1 MTFLPL
7 LSFLCCPSSAVL
19 PLLWSETGFS
29 SAAGGAETSGDLDL
43 AIPAPPRQPRAR
55 RNGSDGIQ
63 EAADTLGHVDCRPG
77 SCRNAYGLASEALPA
92 AGSALTGSWSMALD
106 WTVTFLGGQP
116 SGTHSHAGGR
126 GSTACGR
133 RYGRRVTASRFVVQ
147 LHDATRLH
155 FDFRIQVGEILRS
168 WAVPR
173 GPSLDPAMRRLAVPV
188 EDHSLEAGD
197 FEGVHHGQARGS
209 GAVII
214 WDEGPAEVLRD
225 EPGHLSFT
233 LQGSKLAGGFA
244 LTRTGERRW
253 ILVKVG
259 DEHAHVGSDI
269 AAERPDSVRSGKT
282 WQDLARARQQDPA

>member
-1 MTFLPL
+1 M
-7 LSFLCCPSSAVL
+7 
-19 PLLWSETGFS
+19 
-29 SAAGGAETSGDLDL
+29 
-43 AIPAPPRQPRAR
+43 
-55 RNGSDGIQ
+55 
-63 EAADTLGHVDCRPG
+63 
-77 SCRNAYGLASEALPA
+77 
-92 AGSALTGSWSMALD
+92 
-106 WTVTFLGGQP
+106 
-116 SGTHSHAGGR
+116 
-126 GSTACGR
+126 
-133 RYGRRVTASRFVVQ
+133 ASRFVVQ

-197 FEGVHHGQARGS
+197 FEGVHQGQARGS

-253 ILVKVG
+253 ILVKVR

-269 AAERPDSVRSGKT
+269 VAERPDSVRSGRT